1 MKVDDLLVEKLGE
14 NGFAAKKVAKR
25 LKKEFYSVEF
35 TNENITLKKAHDKI
49 VKIGK
54 IVEEND
60 EEGFYLITV
69 GSGFLNMNPAIV
81 IVKLT
86 DKKIKIVGY
95 AKEGLIKQN
104 TAKKAVDRIAKLLK

>member
-14 NGFAAKKVAKR
+14 NGFLAKKVAKG

-35 TNENITLKKAHDKI
+35 TNPNLSLKKVHDRI
-49 VKIGK
+49 IRVGNI
-54 IVEEND
+54 IDEND
-60 EEGFYLITV
+60 DDGYYLITF
-69 GSGFLNMNPAIV
+69 GSGFLNMNPAVI
-81 IVKLT
+81 IVKLS

-95 AKEGLIKQN
+95 AKEGLINQH